1 MSRGSEII
9 REAEAI
15 AAERI
20 KVRISLFSAR
30 PFLTWL
36 ALENILARGRSLD
49 HEKPYFLRDLGSRI
63 SEKHDY
69 SDAIVMF
76 ELSYSEL
83 ERLDL
88 IIHHP
93 GSLASP
99 YEFIVPIYRAYV
111 KSGGPRNY
119 DLEKRRH
126 ITIDE
131 KSA

>member
-1 MSRGSEII
+1 MSGESKII

-15 AAERI
+15 AADRT
-20 KVRISLFSAR
+20 KCHLSLFSAR

-36 ALENILARGRSLD
+36 ALQNALARGGSSD
-49 HEKPYFLRDLGSRI
+49 HENPYFLRDLGSRI
-63 SEKHDY
+63 SEERDS
-69 SDAIVMF
+69 SDTVVTF

-83 ERLDL
+83 ERLES

-99 YEFIVPIYRAYV
+99 WGFIIPIYRAYV

-119 DLEKRRH
+119 GLEKRRR

-131 KSA
+131 ND